1 MIPHPFYIISK
12 DLVEL
17 HKREQQQL
25 QQLQQGGALQEE
37 SCLKDKKPL
46 IQRLSPRTSRWRP
59 CEETPLSCPP
69 FESFISFDERFTT
82 VRDDLKPFIE
92 SLGTHIWNKFIR
104 DVERLYR
111 SNRSLDS
118 LGVSESI
125 SCNNLLAKIFPM
137 STISKYQQNAYL
149 LFEKW
154 KGIFA
159 EKSKEICLE
168 LCYIPGLTAKSV
180 HNTSLVLRPDNAER
194 YLGFMLVLSPAGL
207 CDKIRQAER
216 RFFSE
221 NINKTTIYRHSERV
235 AAELTSV
242 DDENL
247 TFDF

>member
-1 MIPHPFYIISK
+1 METMVPRQILKKFPKRVIVIPYVFS
-12 DLVEL
+12 
-17 HKREQQQL
+17 
-25 QQLQQGGALQEE
+25 
-37 SCLKDKKPL
+37 
-46 IQRLSPRTSRWRP
+46 
-59 CEETPLSCPP
+59 EETPISCPP

-154 KGIFA
+154 
-159 EKSKEICLE
+159 
-168 LCYIPGLTAKSV
+168 
-180 HNTSLVLRPDNAER
+180 
-194 YLGFMLVLSPAGL
+194 
-207 CDKIRQAER
+207 
-216 RFFSE
+216 
-221 NINKTTIYRHSERV
+221 
-235 AAELTSV
+235 
-242 DDENL
+242 
-247 TFDF
+247 